1 MRKMTKLVNISGLLL
16 TLCAWTAQAESAPR
30 AAMSDYVWEVL
41 PQKAYPYEAFT
52 ECYELDT
59 DYNAAGESAYDLCM
73 YDIAEAQDNGLSKEW
88 GLSETLAREKDTI
101 FIKVPNRRLPLTFRE
116 HHSRYEDI
124 STELR
129 LQTYNA
135 ETQELIIREDL
146 SESANAILVDLKT
159 GLNQE
164 LAGVQP
170 AFSPSRDYVATVS
183 DYPGDTYI
191 NIAKKQA
198 SGYYDLERE
207 DENST
212 DIIEAH
218 IAYYN
223 GEDAYKHPSSVK
235 LEWVTA
241 SSLLVD
247 YYYTIN
253 YDDNAAYRV
262 RFNYVKPEGS
272 DEWQVVPIR

>member
-1 MRKMTKLVNISGLLL
+1 MQKMTKLVKVSGLLL
-16 TLCAWTAQAESAPR
+16 VLCAGSAQAESAPR

-41 PQKAYPYEAFT
+41 PQPEYPYEAYVK
-52 ECYELDT
+52 CNELDME
-59 DYNAAGESAYDLCM
+59 YNAAGESDYDACM
-73 YDIAEAQDNGLSKEW
+73 YEIAEARDNGLSKEW

-101 FIKVPNRRLPLTFRE
+101 YIKVPNRRLPLTFRE
-116 HHSRYEDI
+116 QKSRNEEEG
-124 STELR
+124 SQLR
-129 LQTYNA
+129 LEAYDADAQIVT
-135 ETQELIIREDL
+135 IREDWFED
-146 SESANAILVDLKT
+146 SHAVFVNLKT

-170 AFSPSRDYVATVS
+170 AFSPSRKYVATVS
-183 DYPGDTYI
+183 DYPGGIDI

-198 SGYYDLERE
+198 SGYYDIERE

-212 DIIEAH
+212 DVTEAH
-218 IAYYN
+218 IAFYN
-223 GEDAYKHPSSVK
+223 GADAYKHASRVN
-235 LEWVTA
+235 LEWVTD

-272 DEWQVVPIR
+272 DEWRVVPIR